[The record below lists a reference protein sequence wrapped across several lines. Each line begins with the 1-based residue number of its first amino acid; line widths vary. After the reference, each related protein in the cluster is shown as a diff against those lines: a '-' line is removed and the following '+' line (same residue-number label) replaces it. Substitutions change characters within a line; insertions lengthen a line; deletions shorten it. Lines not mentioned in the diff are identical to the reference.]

1 MNIETFKKLFT
12 VDPTP
17 RTEKVGDTYTSY
29 FNFEKQH
36 KFNMSNRQAIENGSV
51 VEEGKLRDYL
61 NEVVFLLY
69 DTLKPSEIP
78 DFLDYH
84 YENSTEKTEFLRF
97 VKYDLWELYPLN
109 KNEAKIQNRKSVIHE
124 WLAGQKTQ
132 PQKTKPLPSLED
144 MFIDKKQLTKLVE
157 VLIEKG
163 FVEKKETGSLY
174 WTGIQHD
181 RVKGS
186 GLQFIALSFDVCKPL
201 YKKTDYQQKEIH
213 HAWTT
218 YFNFYI
224 AQNMYSDVKR
234 PQSGSEYHKLFN
246 NLLTLI

>member
-36 KFNMSNRQAIENGSV
+36 KFNMSNRQTIENGSV
-51 VEEGKLRDYL
+51 VEEGKIRDYL
-61 NEVVFLLY
+61 NDVVFLLY

-109 KNEAKIQNRKSVIHE
+109 KNEVKIQNRKSVIHE
-124 WLAGQKTQ
+124 WLAGQKPQ

-144 MFIDKKQLTKLVE
+144 MFMDKSKLNKLVE
-157 VLIEKG
+157 VLTEKG
-163 FVEKKETGSLY
+163 FVA
-174 WTGIQHD
+174 
-181 RVKGS
+181 KGVPFWLRKPVEFAAMAEVCNFLLQEQYREN
-186 GLQFIALSFDVCKPL
+186 GLQKHS
-201 YKKTDYQQKEIH
+201 
-213 HAWTT
+213 AWTSYFKHKT
-218 YFNFYI
+218 KKQIVSNQYFKSTKENEVYKHRSKFDFIREYFNI
-224 AQNMYSDVKR
+224 
-234 PQSGSEYHKLFN
+234 E
-246 NLLTLI
+246 